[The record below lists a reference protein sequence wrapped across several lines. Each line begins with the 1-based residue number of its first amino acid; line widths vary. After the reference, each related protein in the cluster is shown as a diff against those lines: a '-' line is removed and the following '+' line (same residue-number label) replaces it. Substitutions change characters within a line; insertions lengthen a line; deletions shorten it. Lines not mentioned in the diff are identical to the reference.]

1 MTENVNE
8 NFLSYEWWKTATVD
22 DVKAEIKKGADV
34 NAKDVFDV
42 TALMV
47 AASGNKNPE
56 IIRTLV
62 ELGADVNAKGGGM
75 NVLMYAAR
83 YNENPEIIRTLVE
96 LGADV
101 NAKDYDGWTALMY
114 AARDNENPEIIRALV
129 ELGAEDIGCSSLAL
143 AEYNNNP
150 EVLKIL
156 DKLTF

>member
-75 NVLMYAAR
+75 NVLMYAAWD
-83 YNENPEIIRTLVE
+83 NENPEIIRT
-96 LGADV
+96 
-101 NAKDYDGWTALMY
+101 
-114 AARDNENPEIIRALV
+114 LV